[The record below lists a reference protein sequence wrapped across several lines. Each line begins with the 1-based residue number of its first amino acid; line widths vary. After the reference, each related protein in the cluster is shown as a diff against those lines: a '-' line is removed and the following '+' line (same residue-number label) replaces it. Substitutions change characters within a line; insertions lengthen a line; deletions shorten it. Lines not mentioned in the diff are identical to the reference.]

1 MDLIYNI
8 FVKKLCKFPL
18 TIYYYIHSFSRDSKL
33 VPNLKVKLELIQPLQ
48 YWIKSLANLENLLC
62 LYNLETII
70 KRYFKIR
77 LAIYK

>member
-1 MDLIYNI
+1 MNL
-8 FVKKLCKFPL
+8 F
-18 TIYYYIHSFSRDSKL
+18 SKL